1 MHVVATLNPPD
12 PSSAYLS
19 GALVM
24 VVAAPIMAL
33 VSATIGAIA
42 AAHTEQTKKLSM
54 TENQKRPP
62 LISKWTTGLS
72 D

>member
-1 MHVVATLNPPD
+1 
-12 PSSAYLS
+12 
-19 GALVM
+19 M